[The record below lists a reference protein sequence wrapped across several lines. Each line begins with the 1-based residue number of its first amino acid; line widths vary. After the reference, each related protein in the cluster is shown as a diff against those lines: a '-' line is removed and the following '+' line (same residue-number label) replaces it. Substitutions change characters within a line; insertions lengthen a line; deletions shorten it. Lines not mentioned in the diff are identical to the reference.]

1 MAPELVK
8 SGTTSLI
15 KKLAGDAMTIC
26 KALVIP
32 RGRVETLLMSDRAV
46 VSKYEAEDAVV
57 AAGKPY
63 EDLVEVHMQMSMTLK
78 RLKKEENKDK
88 HAIIM
93 PIKAVVKKK
102 GKN

>member
-32 RGRVETLLMSDRAV
+32 GDRVETLLMTDRAV
-46 VSKYEAEDAVV
+46 VSKYEAEDV
-57 AAGKPY
+57 
-63 EDLVEVHMQMSMTLK
+63 D
-78 RLKKEENKDK
+78 
-88 HAIIM
+88 
-93 PIKAVVKKK
+93 
-102 GKN
+102 